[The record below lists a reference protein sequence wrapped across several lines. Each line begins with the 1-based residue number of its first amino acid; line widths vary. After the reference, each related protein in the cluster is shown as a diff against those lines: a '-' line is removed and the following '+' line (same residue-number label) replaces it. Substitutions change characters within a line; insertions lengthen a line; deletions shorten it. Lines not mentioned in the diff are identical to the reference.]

1 MDPITTFRGK
11 SVALNIP
18 NIDTDQVTPANF
30 TKVTDKLGLGRIL
43 FAHWRYANAQF
54 DPNPDFPLNKPGAQ
68 GASILVAGDNF
79 GCGSSREHAPW
90 ALVGYG
96 FRAIV
101 STSFADIFR
110 SNALKN
116 GLIPVVVDA
125 AVHGEALQAAEKNL
139 EFEVDLPNQALR
151 LPSGRTVPFPIDPF
165 QKRCLVQGVDEMG
178 YLLSH
183 AKQIEDFDRRHEE
196 AERRRREAGGTVVKR

>member
-18 NIDTDQVTPANF
+18 NIDTDQVTPANY
-30 TKVTDKLGLGRIL
+30 TKVTDKLGLGKIL
-43 FAHWRYANAQF
+43 FAHWRYKTPSF
-54 DPNPDFPLNKPGAQ
+54 EPNPDFPLNKPGAQ
-68 GASILVAGDNF
+68 GATILVSGDNF

-96 FRAIV
+96 FRAII

-125 AVHGEALQAAEKNL
+125 ATHREALDAAEKHQ
-139 EFEVDLPNQALR
+139 EFTVDLPNQKLT
-151 LPSGRTVPFPIDPF
+151 LPSGKSVEFPIDPF
-165 QKRCLVQGVDEMG
+165 QKSCLVRGVDEMG

-183 AKQIEDFDRRHEE
+183 ERLIAAFESRR
-196 AERRRREAGGTVVKR
+196 

>member
-11 SVALNIP
+11 SVALNVP
-18 NIDTDQVTPANF
+18 NIDTDQVTPANY
-30 TKVTDKLGLGRIL
+30 TKVTDKKGLGKIL
-43 FAHWRYANAQF
+43 FAHWRYRTPSF
-54 DPNPDFPLNKPGAQ
+54 EPNPDFPLNKPGAE
-68 GASILVAGDNF
+68 GASILVSGDNF

-116 GLIPVVVDA
+116 GLIPVVVDETT
-125 AVHGEALQAAEKNL
+125 HREALEAAGRNE
-139 EFEVDLPNQALR
+139 EFAVDLPNQKLT
-151 LPSGRTVPFPIDPF
+151 LPSGKSVEFPIDSF
-165 QKRCLVQGVDEMG
+165 QKHCLVRGVDEMG

-183 AKQIEDFDRRHEE
+183 EKHIAEFEHRR
-196 AERRRREAGGTVVKR
+196 AASAR

>member
-18 NIDTDQVTPANF
+18 NIDTDQVTPANY
-30 TKVTDKLGLGRIL
+30 TKVTDKQGLGKIL
-43 FAHWRYANAQF
+43 FAHWRYKNAQF
-54 DPNPDFPLNKPGAQ
+54 DPNPDFPLNRPGAE
-68 GASILVAGDNF
+68 GATILVAGDNF

-110 SNALKN
+110 NNALKN
-116 GLIPVVVDA
+116 GLIPVVVDVA
-125 AVHGEALQAAEKNL
+125 AHAEALEAAEKHL
-139 EFEVDLPNQALR
+139 EIAVDLPNQKVT
-151 LPSGRTVPFPIDPF
+151 LPSGRTATFPIDPF

-178 YLLSH
+178 YLLAH
-183 AKQIEDFDRRHEE
+183 QEE
-196 AERRRREAGGTVVKR
+196 IGAFERRRA

>member
-1 MDPITTFRGK
+1 MEPITKFSGK

-18 NIDTDQVTPANF
+18 NIDTDQVTPANY
-30 TKVTDKLGLGRIL
+30 TKVTDKQGLGKIL
-43 FAHWRYANAQF
+43 FAHWRYHTPSF
-54 DPNPDFPLNKPGAQ
+54 EPNPEFPLNKPGAQ
-68 GASILVAGDNF
+68 GATILVSGDNF

-116 GLIPVVVDA
+116 GLLPIVVDA
-125 AVHGEALQAAEKNL
+125 ATHQEALEAAGRNL
-139 EFEVDLPNQALR
+139 DFSVDLPNQKLT
-151 LPSGRTVPFPIDPF
+151 LPSGKSVEFPIDAF
-165 QKRCLVQGVDEMG
+165 QKGMLVRGVDEMG

-183 AKQIEDFDRRHEE
+183 DKQIAAFEQNR
-196 AERRRREAGGTVVKR
+196 A

>member
-18 NIDTDQVTPANF
+18 NIDTDQVTPANY
-30 TKVTDKLGLGRIL
+30 TKVTDKQGLGKIL
-43 FAHWRYANAQF
+43 FAHWRYKNAQF
-54 DPNPDFPLNKPGAQ
+54 DPNPDFPLNRPGAE
-68 GASILVAGDNF
+68 GATILVAGGNF

-110 SNALKN
+110 NNALKN
-116 GLIPVVVDA
+116 GLIPVVVDP
-125 AVHGEALQAAEKNL
+125 AVHGEALAAAEKHL
-139 EFEVDLPNQALR
+139 DIAVDLPNQKVT
-151 LPSGRTVPFPIDPF
+151 LPSGRSATFPIDPF

-178 YLLSH
+178 YLLAH
-183 AKQIEDFDRRHEE
+183 LEE
-196 AERRRREAGGTVVKR
+196 IGAFERRRGESGAAASK

>member
-1 MDPITTFRGK
+1 
-11 SVALNIP
+11 
-18 NIDTDQVTPANF
+18 
-30 TKVTDKLGLGRIL
+30 
-43 FAHWRYANAQF
+43 
-54 DPNPDFPLNKPGAQ
+54 PGAQ
-68 GASILVAGDNF
+68 GATILVSGDNF

-116 GLIPVVVDA
+116 GLLPVVVDPA
-125 AVHGEALQAAEKNL
+125 THKEALEAAEKHQ
-139 EFEVDLPNQALR
+139 EFAVDLPAQKLT
-151 LPSGRTVPFPIDPF
+151 LPSGRSVEFPIDPF
-165 QKRCLVQGVDEMG
+165 QKNCLVRGVDEMG

-183 AKQIEDFDRRHEE
+183 EAQIAAFES
-196 AERRRREAGGTVVKR
+196 KR

>member
-1 MDPITTFRGK
+1 MEPITKFSGK

-18 NIDTDQVTPANF
+18 NIDTDQVTPANY
-30 TKVTDKLGLGRIL
+30 TKVTDKQGLGKIL
-43 FAHWRYANAQF
+43 FAHWRYHTPSF
-54 DPNPDFPLNKPGAQ
+54 EPNLDFPLNKPGAQ
-68 GASILVAGDNF
+68 GATILVSGDNF

-116 GLIPVVVDA
+116 GLLPIVVDA
-125 AVHGEALQAAEKNL
+125 ATHKEALEAAGRNL
-139 EFEVDLPNQALR
+139 DFSVDLPNQKLT
-151 LPSGRTVPFPIDPF
+151 LPSGKSVEFPIDPF
-165 QKRCLVQGVDEMG
+165 QKGMLVRGVDEMG

-183 AKQIEDFDRRHEE
+183 DPQIAAFEQ
-196 AERRRREAGGTVVKR
+196 KRA

>member
-1 MDPITTFRGK
+1 MEPITTFRGK
-11 SVALNIP
+11 SVALNIA

-30 TKVTDKLGLGRIL
+30 TKVTDKQGLGRIL
-43 FAHWRYANAQF
+43 FAHWRYSNAQF

-125 AVHGEALQAAEKNL
+125 ATHREALAAAEKHQ
-139 EFEVDLPNQALR
+139 EFAVDLPNQKLT
-151 LPSGRTVPFPIDPF
+151 LPSGKSVEFPIDPF
-165 QKRCLVQGVDEMG
+165 QKSCLVRGVDEMG
-178 YLLSH
+178 YLLAH
-183 AKQIEDFDRRHEE
+183 EKQIAEF
-196 AERRRREAGGTVVKR
+196 ERRR

>member
-1 MDPITTFRGK
+1 MVMDPITTFHGK

-18 NIDTDQVTPANF
+18 NIDTDQVTPANY
-30 TKVTDKLGLGRIL
+30 TKVTDKQGLGKIL
-43 FAHWRYANAQF
+43 FAHWRYKNAQF
-54 DPNPDFPLNKPGAQ
+54 DPNPDFPLNRPGAE
-68 GASILVAGDNF
+68 GATILVAGDNF

-110 SNALKN
+110 NNALKN

-125 AVHGEALQAAEKNL
+125 AVHAEALAAAEKHL
-139 EFEVDLPNQALR
+139 EIAVDLPNQKVT
-151 LPSGRTVPFPIDPF
+151 LPSGRSASFPIDPF

-178 YLLSH
+178 YLLAH
-183 AKQIEDFDRRHEE
+183 QGEIGAF
-196 AERRRREAGGTVVKR
+196 ERRRGEGGAAASK

>member
-18 NIDTDQVTPANF
+18 NIDTDQVTPANY
-30 TKVTDKLGLGRIL
+30 TKVTDKQGLGRIL
-43 FAHWRYANAQF
+43 FAHWRYKNAQF

-110 SNALKN
+110 NNALKN

-125 AVHGEALQAAEKNL
+125 AVHAESLEAAEKNL
-139 EFEVDLPNQALR
+139 EIAVDLPNQKVT
-151 LPSGRTVPFPIDPF
+151 LPSGRTASFPIDPF

-178 YLLSH
+178 YLLAH
-183 AKQIEDFDRRHEE
+183 QEE
-196 AERRRREAGGTVVKR
+196 IGAFERRRGDRGAAVPK

>member
-1 MDPITTFRGK
+1 MDPITTFHGK
-11 SVALNIP
+11 SVALNVA
-18 NIDTDQVTPANF
+18 NIDTDQVTPANY

-43 FAHWRYANAQF
+43 FAHWRYKNPQF

-68 GASILVAGDNF
+68 GATILVSGDNF

-116 GLIPVVVDA
+116 GLIPVVVDDA
-125 AVHGEALQAAEKNL
+125 THREALDAAEKHQ
-139 EFEVDLPNQALR
+139 EFAVDLPNQKLT
-151 LPSGRTVPFPIDPF
+151 LPSGR
-165 QKRCLVQGVDEMG
+165 
-178 YLLSH
+178 
-183 AKQIEDFDRRHEE
+183 
-196 AERRRREAGGTVVKR
+196 

>member
-11 SVALNIP
+11 SVALNIA

-30 TKVTDKLGLGRIL
+30 TKVTDKQGLGRIL
-43 FAHWRYANAQF
+43 FAHWRYKNAQF
-54 DPNPDFPLNKPGAQ
+54 DPNPDFPLNRPGAQ
-68 GASILVAGDNF
+68 GATILVAGDNF

-125 AVHGEALQAAEKNL
+125 ASHGEALAAAEKHQEL
-139 EFEVDLPNQALR
+139 AVDLPNQKLM
-151 LPSGRTVPFPIDPF
+151 LPSGRSVEFPIDPF
-165 QKRCLVQGVDEMG
+165 QKSCLVRGVDEMG
-178 YLLSH
+178 YLLAH
-183 AKQIEDFDRRHEE
+183 EKQI
-196 AERRRREAGGTVVKR
+196 AEFERKR

>member
-1 MDPITTFRGK
+1 MLIMDPITTFRGK
-11 SVALNIP
+11 SVALNNP
-18 NIDTDQVTPANF
+18 NIDTDQVTPANY
-30 TKVTDKLGLGRIL
+30 TKVTDKKGLGRIL
-43 FAHWRYANAQF
+43 FAHWRYKNPQF
-54 DPNPDFPLNKPGAQ
+54 DPNPDFPLNRPGAE

-116 GLIPVVVDA
+116 GLIPVVVDVA
-125 AVHGEALQAAEKNL
+125 THREALEAAEKHL
-139 EFEVDLPNQALR
+139 DLAVDLPNQKLT
-151 LPSGRTVPFPIDPF
+151 LPSGKSVEFPIDPF
-165 QKRCLVQGVDEMG
+165 QKGMLVRGVDELG
-178 YLLSH
+178 YILSN
-183 AKQIEDFDRRHEE
+183 ADAIAGFEKRHE
-196 AERRRREAGGTVVKR
+196 AEENRRRSAAG

>member
-18 NIDTDQVTPANF
+18 NIDTDQVTPANY
-30 TKVTDKLGLGRIL
+30 TKVTDKQGLGKIL
-43 FAHWRYANAQF
+43 FAHWRYKTPSF
-54 DPNPDFPLNKPGAQ
+54 EPNPDFPLNRPGAQ
-68 GASILVAGDNF
+68 GATILVSGDNF

-116 GLIPVVVDA
+116 GLLPVVVDPA
-125 AVHGEALQAAEKNL
+125 THKEALEAAEKHQ
-139 EFEVDLPNQALR
+139 EFAVDLPQQRLT
-151 LPSGRTVPFPIDPF
+151 LPSGRSVEFPIDPF
-165 QKRCLVQGVDEMG
+165 QKNCLVRGVDEMA

-183 AKQIEDFDRRHEE
+183 QAQIAAFES
-196 AERRRREAGGTVVKR
+196 KR

>member
-1 MDPITTFRGK
+1 MDPIATFSGK

-18 NIDTDQVTPANF
+18 NIDTDQVTPANY
-30 TKVTDKLGLGRIL
+30 TKVTDKQGLGRIL
-43 FAHWRYANAQF
+43 FAHWRYKTPSF
-54 DPNPDFPLNKPGAQ
+54 EPNPDFPFNRPGAQ
-68 GASILVAGDNF
+68 GATILVSGDNF

-125 AVHGEALQAAEKNL
+125 ATHREALDAAEKNL
-139 EFEVDLPNQALR
+139 EFAVDLPNQKLT
-151 LPSGRTVPFPIDPF
+151 LPSGKSVEFPIDPF
-165 QKRCLVQGVDEMG
+165 QKGMLVRGVDELG
-178 YLLSH
+178 YLLAH
-183 AKQIEDFDRRHEE
+183 EKQI
-196 AERRRREAGGTVVKR
+196 AEFERSRNVTG

>member
-18 NIDTDQVTPANF
+18 NIDTDQVTPANY
-30 TKVTDKLGLGRIL
+30 TKVTDKQGLGKIL
-43 FAHWRYANAQF
+43 FAHWRYKNAQF
-54 DPNPDFPLNKPGAQ
+54 DPNPDFPLNRPGAE
-68 GASILVAGDNF
+68 GATILVAGDNF

-110 SNALKN
+110 NNALKN

-125 AVHGEALQAAEKNL
+125 AVHGEALEAAEKHL
-139 EFEVDLPNQALR
+139 EIAIDLPNQR
-151 LPSGRTVPFPIDPF
+151 VTLPSGRTASFPIDPF
-165 QKRCLVQGVDEMG
+165 QKRCLVKGVDEMG
-178 YLLSH
+178 YLLAH
-183 AKQIEDFDRRHEE
+183 RNEIAEF
-196 AERRRREAGGTVVKR
+196 ERRRGGSGAAAPK

>member
-1 MDPITTFRGK
+1 MDPIATFHGK

-18 NIDTDQVTPANF
+18 NIDTDQVTPANY
-30 TKVTDKLGLGRIL
+30 TKVTDKQGLGKIL
-43 FAHWRYANAQF
+43 FAHWRYKNAQF
-54 DPNPDFPLNKPGAQ
+54 DPNPDFPLNRPGAE
-68 GASILVAGDNF
+68 GATILVAGDNF

-110 SNALKN
+110 NNALKN

-125 AVHGEALQAAEKNL
+125 DVHAEALAAAEKHL
-139 EFEVDLPNQALR
+139 EIEVDLPNQKVT
-151 LPSGRTVPFPIDPF
+151 LPSGRIASFPIDPF

-178 YLLSH
+178 YLLAH
-183 AKQIEDFDRRHEE
+183 EKEIAEFEQRR
-196 AERRRREAGGTVVKR
+196 AIAI

>member
-30 TKVTDKLGLGRIL
+30 TKVTDKQGLGKIL
-43 FAHWRYANAQF
+43 FAHWRYLNPPN

-68 GASILVAGDNF
+68 GATILVSGDNF

-125 AVHGEALQAAEKNL
+125 ATHAEALAAAEKHQDL
-139 EFEVDLPNQALR
+139 AVDLPNQKLT
-151 LPSGRTVPFPIDPF
+151 LPSGRSVEFPIDPF
-165 QKRCLVQGVDEMG
+165 QKGMLVRGVDELG

-183 AKQIEDFDRRHEE
+183 QDQIASFEK
-196 AERRRREAGGTVVKR
+196 KRAASPK

>member
-18 NIDTDQVTPANF
+18 NIDTDQVTPANY
-30 TKVTDKLGLGRIL
+30 TKVTDKQGLGKIL
-43 FAHWRYANAQF
+43 FAHWRYKTPSF
-54 DPNPDFPLNKPGAQ
+54 EPNPDFPLNRPGAQ
-68 GASILVAGDNF
+68 GATILVSGDNF

-116 GLIPVVVDA
+116 GLLPVVVDPA
-125 AVHGEALQAAEKNL
+125 THKEALEAAEKHQ
-139 EFEVDLPNQALR
+139 EFAVDLPQQKLT
-151 LPSGRTVPFPIDPF
+151 LPSGRSVEFPIDPF
-165 QKRCLVQGVDEMG
+165 QKNCLVRGVDEMG

-183 AKQIEDFDRRHEE
+183 QAQIAEF
-196 AERRRREAGGTVVKR
+196 ERRRTAPA

>member
-1 MDPITTFRGK
+1 MDPITTFHGK

-18 NIDTDQVTPANF
+18 NIDTDQVTPANY
-30 TKVTDKLGLGRIL
+30 TKVTDKQGLGKIL
-43 FAHWRYANAQF
+43 FAHWRYKNPPF

-68 GASILVAGDNF
+68 GATILVAGDNF

-125 AVHGEALQAAEKNL
+125 ATHREALDAAEKNL
-139 EFEVDLPNQALR
+139 DFAVDLPNQKLK
-151 LPSGRTVPFPIDPF
+151 LPSGRSVEFPIDPF
-165 QKRCLVQGVDEMG
+165 QKSCLVRGVDEMG
-178 YLLSH
+178 YLLTH
-183 AKQIEDFDRRHEE
+183 ERDITDF
-196 AERRRREAGGTVVKR
+196 ERRRVPP